1 MAEATVKV
9 PAKKVTPVQSP
20 DSWGPYADYTLVT
33 TAWGEY
39 GVPAGQI
46 MTFEIRKVKN
56 LKSGEIEDRPMPQ
69 YQIVDIDDPRLEPR
83 KV

>member
-1 MAEATVKV
+1 MAETKV
-9 PAKKVTPVQSP
+9 QPKKVTPVQSP

-39 GVPAGQI
+39 AVPAGKI
-46 MTFEIRKVKN
+46 LTFEIKKVKN

-69 YQIVDIDDPRLEPR
+69 YEDVAIEDPRLEPR
-83 KV
+83 RV